1 MQHIFNCGH
10 GQDVHQLNGSG
21 ERVGVHSPDLHAGAQ
36 RPQQVSCS
44 VLHNDALDFNRGKGY
59 CLLSVA
65 SGSIGSAIFGKGL
78 VVCIVSYLVEE
89 CMCACKVS

>member
-1 MQHIFNCGH
+1 
-10 GQDVHQLNGSG
+10 
-21 ERVGVHSPDLHAGAQ
+21 
-36 RPQQVSCS
+36 
-44 VLHNDALDFNRGKGY
+44 
-59 CLLSVA
+59 LLSVA